1 MATSHCRSIS
11 IGPGIADLLDG
22 DEGHR
27 RPQDRSGWLLAQ
39 ADDRRHNDG
48 SFYGGTISGRAAQ
61 VGQGIGVSKQFGPVE
76 VNLNYVHDFK
86 VENTLGGDKVL
97 LNLTM
102 PLQF

>member
-1 MATSHCRSIS
+1 M
-11 IGPGIADLLDG
+11 
-22 DEGHR
+22 
-27 RPQDRSGWLLAQ
+27 
-39 ADDRRHNDG
+39 
-48 SFYGGTISGRAAQ
+48 
-61 VGQGIGVSKQFGPVE
+61 SKQFGPVE